1 MKYKNLINNH
11 LLFIILLPI
20 LISLSLVVYKDYGI
34 SIDEESTRMHGLVSL
49 NYLCNFFFPN
59 TIFEFQSN
67 NIIPELSSYPYKQY
81 GVFFE
86 LILIVIIEIFLGL
99 KNFGEIFY
107 LRHLLTNFL
116 FISSLIFFYL
126 TVLEI
131 FKDKYFS
138 ILAVLILYTSPRIFA
153 ESFYNNKDIVFMSFF
168 IYATYFCNKIS

>member
-20 LISLSLVVYKDYGI
+20 LVSLSLVVYKDYGI

-81 GVFFE
+81 GVFF
-86 LILIVIIEIFLGL
+86 
-99 KNFGEIFY
+99 
-107 LRHLLTNFL
+107 
-116 FISSLIFFYL
+116 
-126 TVLEI
+126 
-131 FKDKYFS
+131 
-138 ILAVLILYTSPRIFA
+138 
-153 ESFYNNKDIVFMSFF
+153 
-168 IYATYFCNKIS
+168 